1 MDRKEVVRSDGRSG
15 DLLLLWK
22 KEFQI
27 FLRYKTNN
35 YIDVEVGSGVDNVW
49 RFAGLYG
56 EPKWQDKHLTWQY
69 LQDLHARADMPWLV
83 MGDLNEIRYQFEKKG
98 GNP

>member
-1 MDRKEVVRSDGRSG
+1 MIFLSETHLDEWPAECLRRTLRMDRKEVVRSDGRSG

-35 YIDVEVGSGVDNVW
+35 YIDVEVGSGVDNV
-49 RFAGLYG
+49 
-56 EPKWQDKHLTWQY
+56 
-69 LQDLHARADMPWLV
+69 
-83 MGDLNEIRYQFEKKG
+83 
-98 GNP
+98 